1 MTPLE
6 KAQKVNRDRIARGE
20 KIVLK
25 TWTEKVKDKPKS
37 LRFRINAKCV
47 DDCCLGQRE
56 EVRKCT
62 CKNTCPL
69 WEIRPYR

>member
-6 KAQKVNRDRIARGE
+6 KANESRKLRIKKG
-20 KIVLK
+20 LSPNK
-25 TWTEKVKDKPKS
+25 TWIEKVKDKPKS

-56 EVRKCT
+56 EVRMCT
-62 CKNTCPL
+62 CKYTCPL